1 MKPDPLN
8 PSDPHEAHRFHSAE
22 LARLVAL
29 AQAQPL
35 PRLRNDTE
43 RLHAGFLAARQAR
56 NRRLS
61 RVGGVALAAGLAA
74 LVLVRADLGA
84 LGSTSPIGHVAQD
97 MSRQPAANG
106 VVEAPRLATGVRVVA
121 RGEATPAPTVRG
133 PWEVELAP
141 GSYEAEVEPHPGP
154 ELLRAR
160 SAAGSVDLHHGRVEI
175 VVGASQARAN
185 LREGVATW
193 VAPDG
198 QRSEL
203 TATPA
208 TPDATTPHVATPH
221 VATPHVATPH
231 VATPHVATPHVA
243 TPHVATPDVATPHV
257 ATPPTADAPGE
268 GSDVR
273 ALARRAEAL
282 LTSGQRD
289 GAIAVL
295 TQITRLHAHEPAARA
310 ALLDLAP
317 LLKAAGRVDEARCA
331 YRLYLE
337 RYPARAQLADDVR
350 KALDR
355 LGDGPACDGLD
366 PR

>member
-121 RGEATPAPTVRG
+121 RGQATPAPTVRG

-208 TPDATTPHVATPH
+208 TPATPDAATPH
-221 VATPHVATPH
+221 VATPHAATPH
-231 VATPHVATPHVA
+231 
-243 TPHVATPDVATPHV
+243 VATPHV